1 MFLGAG
7 CGDLAF
13 AYAGQLILAPLSLT
27 PRFREANCGTS
38 TPLEVE
44 LELAAHGR
52 TEAVEK
58 LAESRAGDVI
68 LHLTGVE
75 VVSGVKN
82 GHADSR
88 SSSSNPGDELWYGE
102 TFRNLHGERQKC
114 WEASRLVAWADKIQ
128 ALINEGEREAR
139 SNLDQGRDVDIVAHS
154 QLAIG
159 KESVRRVKGLWP
171 VLVRP
176 HYERWKIA
184 EKVINRV
191 KIAPSLGPHVSS
203 VPRTDARVVIDCEQ
217 LQLAVA
223 RTAEVAEHKGALV

>member
-1 MFLGAG
+1 V
-7 CGDLAF
+7 
-13 AYAGQLILAPLSLT
+13 
-27 PRFREANCGTS
+27 TS

-58 LAESRAGDVI
+58 LAELRAGDVI
-68 LHLTGVE
+68 LHISGVE

-88 SSSSNPGDELWYGE
+88 SPSSNPGDGLWYGE
-102 TFRNLHGERQKC
+102 TFRALHGERQKC
-114 WEASRLVAWADKIQ
+114 WEAPRLVAWADKIQ
-128 ALINEGEREAR
+128 AFINEGERKAR

-171 VLVRP
+171 ILVPP
-176 HYERWKIA
+176 HYERRKIA

-191 KIAPSLGPHVSS
+191 KIAPSLGPYVRS
-203 VPRTDARVVIDCEQ
+203 VPRARPRVVIDCDE
-217 LQLAVA
+217 LQLAVL
-223 RTAEVAEHKGALV
+223 RTAEVAEHKSAIV